1 MQRLSTYVLAAVLLV
16 ITVSSCYYDNEQ
28 YLYGVTQ
35 TCTDTTTNISYAQKL
50 VPIFNQ
56 SCYGCHTGN
65 FPSGGIL
72 MGTYA
77 ADKALAVNGKLYGSI
92 SHASG
97 FSAMPKG
104 SAKLSA
110 CSVSAVKKWVDAG
123 SPNN

>member
-1 MQRLSTYVLAAVLLV
+1 MQKVSTYLLAAVLLM
-16 ITVSSCYYDNEQ
+16 ISVSSCYYDNEQ

-56 SCYGCHTGN
+56 SCYGCHTGS

>member
-1 MQRLSTYVLAAVLLV
+1 MQKVSTCLLAAVLLM
-16 ITVSSCYYDNEQ
+16 ISVSSCYYDNEQ

-56 SCYGCHTGN
+56 SCYGCHTGS

>member
-1 MQRLSTYVLAAVLLV
+1 MQKVSTYLLAAVLLM
-16 ITVSSCYYDNEQ
+16 ISVSSCYYDNEQ

-50 VPIFNQ
+50 VPMFNQ
-56 SCYGCHTGN
+56 SCYGCHTGS